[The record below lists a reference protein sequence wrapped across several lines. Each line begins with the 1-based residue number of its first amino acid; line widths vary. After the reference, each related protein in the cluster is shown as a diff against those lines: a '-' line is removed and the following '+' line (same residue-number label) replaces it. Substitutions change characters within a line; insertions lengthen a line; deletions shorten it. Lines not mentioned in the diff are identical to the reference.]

1 VPSYFRANRE
11 SIWPNGANAV
21 GMSSGFMPI
30 PVSETDR
37 TGRLS
42 AAAANLSST
51 LPPALVNLIAFDS
64 RFSSN
69 CRNF

>member
-1 VPSYFRANRE
+1 VPSYFRTSRE
-11 SIWPNGANAV
+11 SIWPNGASAV